1 MSFSLFDQYE
11 LNGRFCYFLELKD
24 PPPNTPS
31 QLIRVKHR
39 LYHEAYDSMFI
50 PIKSQLTIDKNHTG
64 DDVIGQAIEFLIN
77 VAQSER
83 NKEIQVIK
91 KYINEIK
98 QNPMIVNILK
108 NPSIS
113 RDDLTHLIKDLETF
127 STNPNNGIDF
137 KNFYSKLTLLINS
150 IRNSIESYKKRLEQL
165 LDKNR
170 SSTSDIRSDF
180 FATRLSGDIDT
191 LMRNL
196 TGTAQ
201 KEKAN
206 ALSTR
211 IVNLLTSYIGKNGLN
226 SSLFLDMPEA
236 ALIGIMIDFE
246 KYLQQQYDQLG
257 INTTL
262 KLEEMDIDAIF
273 KNYVQLNDNF
283 INKLTTENQEIA
295 DTLKTIQTVM
305 GIREL
310 QQNEDE
316 CKKRAEVL
324 GKIKKSKRRSA
335 NPRTRQAINKV
346 LRANGRQTISNYV
359 HWNVTTNKNNRH
371 GAVYEL
377 ILPVIEQA
385 LKVGGHAAT
394 DVITIDIGNINIGI
408 DVTQAIQQQAGS
420 IRTVIEEQAK
430 LQRRDR
436 QDDLIEQA
444 KAMNK
449 NIQDS
454 ITKINTLLEQN
465 KIPEDIFIYHES
477 LKLYTE
483 IEQHK
488 TSQFHGRE
496 MQAFNMM
503 DNLYSLEDNVA
514 LMDKDILY
522 GAILNLAK
530 LAIGHEQVGT
540 IENYLSIFAG
550 LLMFDDIQTM
560 AWDIARTTSKQVNSN
575 GAAYNVHLY
584 LLNDIYVPGS
594 LVLTAVSE
602 ALRAGYQQISA
613 KNGAKVTIDTTE
625 ANTVI
630 ANWISARNSGVPY
643 TENSSWET
651 VANEV
656 MAGTKMQITF
666 LSSFFSFLKGIQ
678 SYIG

>member
-1 MSFSLFDQYE
+1 MNFSLFDQYA
-11 LNGRFCYFLELKD
+11 LNGRFCYFLELSD
-24 PPPNTPS
+24 PPPPP
-31 QLIRVKHR
+31 QLMRVKRR
-39 LYHEAYDSMFI
+39 LYHEAYNSMFV
-50 PIKSQLTIDKNHTG
+50 PIKNQLTIDSNHTK

-91 KYINEIK
+91 RYINEIK
-98 QNPMIVNILK
+98 QNPLLVNILK
-108 NPSIS
+108 NPSIP
-113 RDDLTHLIKDLETF
+113 RDDLTNLISDLETF
-127 STNPNNGIDF
+127 SANPHSGVDL
-137 KNFYSKLTLLINS
+137 KNFYQKLTLLINS
-150 IRNSIESYKKRLEQL
+150 IRNSIESYKRRLEQL

-180 FATRLSGDIDT
+180 FATRLGGDIDT

-196 TGTAQ
+196 TGTVQ
-201 KEKAN
+201 KEKED

-211 IVNLLTSYIGKNGLN
+211 IVNLITSYIGKHGLK
-226 SSLFLDMPEA
+226 SSLFFDMPEA

-246 KYLQQQYDQLG
+246 KYLQTQYDQLD
-257 INTTL
+257 ISKTL
-262 KLEEMDIDAIF
+262 KLEDMDIDTIF
-273 KNYVQLNDNF
+273 QNYVQLENNF
-283 INKLTTENQEIA
+283 INKLITENQEIR
-295 DTLKTIQTVM
+295 DTLNTIQTEM

-310 QQNEDE
+310 RPDE
-316 CKKRAEVL
+316 EECDKRNEVL
-324 GKIKKSKRRSA
+324 EKINRSKRHST

-359 HWNVTTNKNNRH
+359 RWNVTTSKNNRH

-394 DVITIDIGNINIGI
+394 DVITIDIGSINITV
-408 DVTQAIQQQAGS
+408 DVKQAIQQQAGS

-430 LQRRDR
+430 LQRKDR
-436 QDDLIEQA
+436 QDDLIAQA

-454 ITKINTLLEQN
+454 IMKINTLLEQN
-465 KIPEDIFIYHES
+465 KIPEDIFIYHQS

-503 DNLYSLEDNVA
+503 DNLYSLEDNVT

-530 LAIGHEQVGT
+530 LAIGNEQVGT

-560 AWDIARTTSKQVNSN
+560 AWDIARTTNNQVSSN

-594 LVLTAVSE
+594 LVLTTVSE

-625 ANTVI
+625 ANSVI
-630 ANWISARNSGVPY
+630 SDWIKARNSGVPY
-643 TENSSWET
+643 TENASWET

-656 MAGTKMQITF
+656 AAGTKMQITF
-666 LSSFFSFLKGIQ
+666 LSSFFSFLKDIQ
-678 SYIG
+678 SYLN